1 LIIQNLF
8 FCESKPGM
16 VWLRPLLAATVCLL
30 IACTVGGYSW
40 IARKA
45 ASGGVSWEP
54 VSTVDHAGDNSV
66 EAAESPTSPAGTPN
80 HAFEF
85 AGQERSGRRLLIV
98 CSTTQVA
105 DFARQVVGDRCEV
118 RSVLAA
124 GQDPHLY
131 ELKTGDAELVAR
143 ADLCLENGWHLE
155 GKDWMRRLATQARRP
170 LVTCVEGIAP
180 LAAEPEAMEAEKPEA
195 APATAA
201 APAAST
207 APRSH
212 GPRSNGPRSK
222 GPESHG
228 PGFDPH
234 AWLSARNAMIY
245 VRNIRDAVK
254 RIDPRHS
261 AEYDARARLYLE
273 QLEQL
278 DRWAR
283 VELSRIPSASRV
295 LVTSHDAFAYFCR
308 DYGLRSA
315 APTGWSTGEE
325 IGGGATPERR
335 RETVASIRK
344 FGVKAIF
351 VETSVNPKAVRSIAA
366 DAGVRIG
373 GELYSDSMGP
383 PGSAGET
390 YLGMMRENII
400 TIVEALR

>member
-1 LIIQNLF
+1 
-8 FCESKPGM
+8 M

-30 IACTVGGYSW
+30 IACAVGGYSW

-54 VSTVDHAGDNSV
+54 VSTVDHPGDDSV
-66 EAAESPTSPAGTPN
+66 EAATAPTSTVGGSRHSTDLAGR
-80 HAFEF
+80 
-85 AGQERSGRRLLIV
+85 ERSGLRLLIV

-180 LAAEPEAMEAEKPEA
+180 LAAEPEDMAAEKPDA
-195 APATAA
+195 APATDKAPATAA
-201 APAAST
+201 ISADST
-207 APRSH
+207 AQRSDSS
-212 GPRSNGPRSK
+212 G
-222 GPESHG
+222 SHG

-254 RIDPRHS
+254 RIDPRHA

-390 YLGMMRENII
+390 YLGMMRENIV

>member
-1 LIIQNLF
+1 
-8 FCESKPGM
+8 M
-16 VWLRPLLAATVCLL
+16 VWLRPVLAATVCLVIGL
-30 IACTVGGYSW
+30 VVGGYSLL
-40 IARKA
+40 ARQSA
-45 ASGGVSWEP
+45 QGGVSWDSL
-54 VSTVDHAGDNSV
+54 STADQQAGGEQLGGD
-66 EAAESPTSPAGTPN
+66 PTAT
-80 HAFEF
+80 
-85 AGQERSGRRLLIV
+85 RSKPSEIGSSGVQRDEGDGRRATRRLLIV

-105 DFARQVVGDRCEV
+105 DFARQVVGDRCDV

-155 GKDWMRRLATQARRP
+155 GKDWMRRLASQARRP
-170 LVTCVEGIAP
+170 LVSCVEGVAP
-180 LAAEPEAMEAEKPEA
+180 LAAEPEDEA
-195 APATAA
+195 ASSDEDQGAVADPSSRNEV
-201 APAAST
+201 AP
-207 APRSH
+207 
-212 GPRSNGPRSK
+212 
-222 GPESHG
+222 SHG

-234 AWLSARNAMIY
+234 AWLSARNAMVY

-254 RIDPRHS
+254 RIDPRHAS
-261 AEYDARARLYLE
+261 EYDARARLYLE

-278 DRWAR
+278 DMWAR
-283 VELSRIPSASRV
+283 AELSRIPPSSRV

-308 DYGLRSA
+308 AYGLRRA

-335 RETVASIRK
+335 RETVASIRR

-351 VETSVNPKAVRSIAA
+351 VETSVNPKAVRAIAA

-390 YLGMMRENII
+390 YLGMMRENIV
-400 TIVEALR
+400 TIVESLR